1 MSSGRSLP
9 QFNLGVQGEIQGDS
23 HKGIKVKYVTYVKS
37 VFAFPASMTANQM
50 SDMSSLS
57 TSHKN
62 VESRIYAKADSLK
75 GFYQTNQAL
84 DDEEFVNRIKNF
96 MNMLHQATFH

>member
-1 MSSGRSLP
+1 MLRFALT
-9 QFNLGVQGEIQGDS
+9 FLFALFIQ
-23 HKGIKVKYVTYVKS
+23 S

-57 TSHKN
+57 TGHKN

-84 DDEEFVNRIKNF
+84 DDEDFVNRIRNF
-96 MNMLHQATFH
+96 MNMLHQATFQ